1 MKKRIYKKGPSL
13 APRAILRRK
22 AKKLNKL
29 AYLSFVFAFLF
40 IFLVNPFLSIRDLTS
55 KFKNLATQFTDFTI
69 KIANFPQKVEENTF
83 NFFDWTQE
91 QLINYPILAWNETE
105 ANGPKADKEA
115 GQSALVDTNQLAEL
129 VFSIEIPSLE
139 LNEKV
144 SSNVNPN
151 IAREYKEA
159 LEEGVAHAKGSAFPG
174 QEKMIYIFGHSTDG
188 LWNVEAY
195 NAVFYQIKELEIG
208 DKVILHLGDQSFEYR
223 VSASEVIASTDV
235 DFVNDKQDQNI
246 LLLQTCWPPGTS
258 WQRLFV
264 TAEPV

>member
-1 MKKRIYKKGPSL
+1 MKKRIYKKGLSL

-22 AKKLNKL
+22 VKKLNKL
-29 AYLSFVFAFLF
+29 AYFSFVFAFLF
-40 IFLVNPFLSIRDLTS
+40 IILINPFNGV
-55 KFKNLATQFTDFTI
+55 KNLVTQVKTFAN
-69 KIANFPQKVEENTF
+69 KIANFPQKIEENTF

-91 QLINYPILAWNETE
+91 QLINYPILAWDETE
-105 ANGPKADKEA
+105 SSGPKADKEA
-115 GQSALVDTNQLAEL
+115 GQSALLDTNQLSEL
-129 VFSIEIPSLE
+129 DFSIEIPSLD

-144 SSNVNPN
+144 SSNINPN

-174 QEKMIYIFGHSTDG
+174 QEKMVYIFGHSTDG

-208 DKVILHLGDQSFEYR
+208 DQIILHLGEQSFEYR
-223 VSASEVIASTDV
+223 VAATEVIPSTDV
-235 DFVNDKQDQNI
+235 DFVNDKQNQDI

-264 TAEPV
+264 IAEPV